1 MFDKFLEGNQ
11 YYDYPSIEVAVFS
24 LLLALVLSSAI
35 AFIYRFTN
43 NSGKQYSK
51 SFFQAMVLSPLVTA
65 MIMMAVGNN
74 LAVGFGIMGAVA
86 IIRFRTNIQNP
97 RNIIFIFSALSIGI
111 ACGVYGYAVAVGGTV
126 IFSIT
131 ALALHYSPSG
141 GPMNNVFEIVCQT
154 TDQQLILDVKQ
165 YIIDKSKTFDERE
178 LRKRTE
184 LDNKYT
190 YIVTLERD
198 SDIEGIFK
206 HLEAIPELSDVRIV
220 KKAYQEQ
227 L

>member
-1 MFDKFLEGNQ
+1 MFDEFLAGNQ

-24 LLLALVLSSAI
+24 LLLALVLSSII
-35 AFIYRFTN
+35 AFTYRFTN
-43 NSGKQYSK
+43 SNVQYSK

-97 RNIIFIFSALSIGI
+97 RNIIFIFAALAIGI
-111 ACGVYGYAVAVGGTV
+111 ACGVYGYAVALGGTV
-126 IFSIT
+126 IFVLT
-131 ALALHYSPSG
+131 ALMLHWSPAG
-141 GPMNNVFEIVCQT
+141 GSMNNVFEIVCQT
-154 TDQQLILDVKQ
+154 TDQEFISQVKS
-165 YIIDKSKTFDERE
+165 YIQENCTSFNERE

-190 YIVTLERD
+190 YIVTLANDE
-198 SDIEGIFK
+198 DIERIFS

>member
-1 MFDKFLEGNQ
+1 MFDSFLEGTQ
-11 YYDYPSIEVAVFS
+11 YYDYPSIEVALFS
-24 LLLALVLSSAI
+24 LLLALVLSSVI
-35 AFIYRFTN
+35 AFIYRFTHT
-43 NSGKQYSK
+43 GLQYSK

-97 RNIIFIFSALSIGI
+97 RNIIFIFAALAIGI

-126 IFSIT
+126 IFSLT
-131 ALALHYSPSG
+131 AMTLHYSPSG

-154 TDQQLILDVKQ
+154 TDQQLILEVKE
-165 YIIDKSKTFDERE
+165 YIMSKSKTFDERE

-190 YIVTLERD
+190 YKVTLEND
-198 SDIEGIFK
+198 SDIDEIFK
-206 HLEAIPELSDVRIV
+206 YLEAIPGLSDVRIA
-220 KKAYQEQ
+220 KKTYQEE